1 VGLVAPDDTAGITTE
16 PSPAV
21 PSPAVPSP
29 VVPSE
34 ATPPELVEPVE
45 LDREDRLPVPV
56 IGYSV
61 VGLFGAVAF
70 PGVDEEAVVAEV
82 AMVDGA
88 EPQAS
93 EPDVPDIVADP
104 LGVPGIVDA

>member
-1 VGLVAPDDTAGITTE
+1 VGLVPPDDTGGIATE

-34 ATPPELVEPVE
+34 AIPPELVEPVE
-45 LDREDRLPVPV
+45 LDREDRLPIPV
-56 IGYSV
+56 IGFSV
-61 VGLFGAVAF
+61 VELLGVVAF
-70 PGVDEEAVVAEV
+70 PAVDEAVVAEV
-82 AMVDGA
+82 ATVDDE

-93 EPDVPDIVADP
+93 ARDVPDLVTDA
-104 LGVPGIVDA
+104 LGVPAVA

>member
-1 VGLVAPDDTAGITTE
+1 MGLVAPDDTGGIATD

-29 VVPSE
+29 IVPSE
-34 ATPPELVEPVE
+34 AIPPELVEPVE

-56 IGYSV
+56 IGFAV
-61 VGLFGAVAF
+61 VELLGVVAYPAV
-70 PGVDEEAVVAEV
+70 DEAVVAEV
-82 AMVDGA
+82 ATVDGA
-88 EPQAS
+88 EPQMS
-93 EPDVPDIVADP
+93 EPDVPRIVSDA

>member
-1 VGLVAPDDTAGITTE
+1 MGLVAPDGTGGIATN
-16 PSPAV
+16 PSPVV

-34 ATPPELVEPVE
+34 AIPPERVEPVE

-56 IGYSV
+56 IGFAV
-61 VGLFGAVAF
+61 VELLGVVAF
-70 PGVDEEAVVAEV
+70 PAVDEAVVAEV
-82 AMVDGA
+82 ATVDGA

-93 EPDVPDIVADP
+93 EPDVPDIGADA